1 MVDAVQEI
9 IVLFT
14 YDVLQQT
21 LIGMRFYVT
30 QSKDDVG
37 SIDPQLERQ
46 VETIRNLVDSY
57 LKIIHKTQRD
67 IVPKTV
73 MHLIVN
79 EVYHMASFKYL
90 SRVLFLQC

>member
-1 MVDAVQEI
+1 M
-9 IVLFT
+9 
-14 YDVLQQT
+14 DVA
-21 LIGMRFYVT
+21 

-57 LKIIHKTQRD
+57 LKIVHKTQRD

-79 EVYHMASFKYL
+79 EVRHVEHFVTLGSLHLWLILF
-90 SRVLFLQC
+90 VLLLYCSNSLHRLEYGGLWDTS